1 MSKEDEPNS
10 FKSLVNYNGDLVN
23 LDIIYFNTQHVNVIT
38 LDTFINL
45 DIEEN
50 IQSPFYSGLLTIK
63 NENNSF
69 DTMKSIPLP
78 ESDILNI
85 DFLETGEN
93 YIYVKFQTDYITK
106 EYVFN
111 ISKEFETVEKNTKA
125 KNFVLIDYHLWYM
138 MYSKANFSST
148 FILEGDTT
156 QLSDKDRMSNTSDSI
171 KKLLIDNV
179 DKGCIDENYW
189 TKSNTDSFYSSNY
202 QDSILV
208 ALNKLLES
216 TLDNND
222 DSMLL
227 LKRKNKYGLY
237 SLSKMYNNFIS
248 NNYYDNYGGT
258 FSLGTDLGNPETNL
272 TLNSIKVNNFS
283 LLNENGKNTLENLTN
298 YKVFNYDYRGKK
310 FNIYNEQNT
319 IEKTVEHIEDTYL
332 NKKTHINRSANN
344 NITKNRYY
352 QTYYSTEINDNITSI
367 EGRQEILKNM
377 MKYTTALNLKTE
389 GLLSIDTGNFIIVS
403 HDPIKINKNL
413 RKLNGGW
420 FVYGLRHSF
429 SVKDFRTE
437 IACTKFYEI
446 KKDE

>member
-50 IQSPFYSGLLTIK
+50 VQSPFYSGLLTIK

-111 ISKEFETVEKNTKA
+111 ISKEFESVEKNTKA

-237 SLSKMYNNFIS
+237 SLSKMYNNFIG

-298 YKVFNYDYRGKK
+298 YKVFNYNYKGKK

-319 IEKTVEHIEDTYL
+319 IEKTVDHIEETYL
-332 NKKTHINRSANN
+332 NKKTHINRTANN

-352 QTYYSTEINDNITSI
+352 QTHYSTEINDNIISI

-377 MKYTTALNLKTE
+377 MKYSTALNLKTE

>member
-1 MSKEDEPNS
+1 MSKEDETNS

-45 DIEEN
+45 DVEEN
-50 IQSPFYSGLLTIK
+50 VQSPFYSGLLTIK

-69 DTMKSIPLP
+69 DTMKSVPLP
-78 ESDILNI
+78 ESEILNV

-111 ISKEFETVEKNTKA
+111 ISKEFESVERNTKA

-332 NKKTHINRSANN
+332 NKKTHINRIANN

>member
-1 MSKEDEPNS
+1 MSKEDETNS

-45 DIEEN
+45 DVEEN
-50 IQSPFYSGLLTIK
+50 VQSPFYSGLLTIK

-69 DTMKSIPLP
+69 DTMKSVPLP
-78 ESDILNI
+78 ESEILNV

-111 ISKEFETVEKNTKA
+111 ISKEFESVERNTKA

-171 KKLLIDNV
+171 KKLLLDNV

-298 YKVFNYDYRGKK
+298 YKVFNYDYKGKK

>member
-1 MSKEDEPNS
+1 MSKEDEQNS
-10 FKSLVNYNGDLVN
+10 FKSLVNYNGDIVN

-50 IQSPFYSGLLTIK
+50 VQSPFYSGVLTIK

-69 DTMKSIPLP
+69 DTMKSVPLP
-78 ESDILNI
+78 ESEILNI

-111 ISKEFETVEKNTKA
+111 ISKEFESVERNTKA

-298 YKVFNYDYRGKK
+298 YKVFNYDYKGKK

-319 IEKTVEHIEDTYL
+319 IEKTVDHIEETYL
-332 NKKTHINRSANN
+332 NKKTHINRTANN

-352 QTYYSTEINDNITSI
+352 QTYYSTEINDNIISI

-377 MKYTTALNLKTE
+377 MKYSTALNLKTE

-437 IACTKFYEI
+437 VACTKFYEI

>member
-50 IQSPFYSGLLTIK
+50 VQSPFYSGLLTIK

-69 DTMKSIPLP
+69 DTMKSVPLP
-78 ESDILNI
+78 ESEILNI

-111 ISKEFETVEKNTKA
+111 ISKEFESVERNTKA

-298 YKVFNYDYRGKK
+298 YKVFNYDYKGKK